1 VTQPPKPAKR
11 RPWRRFF
18 IVSLALAA
26 TLFLLLNWIA
36 FMQAWS
42 ITHYAPNDAR
52 TTRYM
57 QLRTNL
63 DKARLLVVGPT
74 IRRMA
79 NTRTPAQY
87 GLPYET
93 VSFTGAHGVRLEAWR
108 VAGQPGQPS
117 VLMFPGYGASKD
129 TLLHAAVEFHA
140 IGCETW
146 IVDFSGV
153 GDSEGHTT
161 TIGWREAE
169 DVAAAVH
176 ATQNRRSGPLVLYGP
191 SMAASAILCAQHR
204 GLVAPDAIIIEC
216 PFDRFT
222 STLGNRLQLIGFPE
236 YPLAPAIAFWVGV
249 QNGFN
254 GLKHNPVEYA
264 RSVRCPVLLMQGE
277 NDKVVGQ
284 RAAKSMAAALGDRA
298 TFQFLPNC
306 GHSYIVRDGQ
316 TKWRSL
322 VRQFLAVKVTGEKR
336 RLGAVSIDEA
346 SRKMLC
352 SDRPEVECLRG
363 AGAGWDPGLK
373 L

>member
-11 RPWRRFF
+11 RLWRRLF
-18 IVSLALAA
+18 IVSLTLAA
-26 TLFLLLNWIA
+26 TLFLAFNGIA

-42 ITHYAPNDAR
+42 ITHYAPTDTR
-52 TTRYM
+52 TTR
-57 QLRTNL
+57 LPEVHTRL
-63 DKARLLVVGPT
+63 GKARLLVVGPT

-93 VSFTGAHGVRLEAWR
+93 ISFTGTHGHRLEAWR
-108 VAGQPGQPS
+108 VSGQPGQPS
-117 VLMFPGYGASKD
+117 VLMFPGFGASKD

-146 IVDFSGV
+146 IVDFGGV
-153 GDSEGHTT
+153 GGSEGRTT

-176 ATQNRRSGPLVLYGP
+176 ATQNQRGGPLVLYGP

-216 PFDRFT
+216 PFDRFVT
-222 STLGNRLQLIGFPE
+222 ALGNRLRFVGVPE

-277 NDKVVGQ
+277 NDKAVGQ

-298 TFQFLPNC
+298 TFQLLPNC
-306 GHSYIVRDGQ
+306 GHSYLVRDGE

-322 VRQFLAVKVTGEKR
+322 VRQFLAQKVAGDQK
-336 RLGAVSIDEA
+336 AVRIGPVGP
-346 SRKMLC
+346 LN
-352 SDRPEVECLRG
+352 RPPERQS
-363 AGAGWDPGLK
+363 
-373 L
+373 

>member
-1 VTQPPKPAKR
+1 MTAAPKPPTR
-11 RPWRRFF
+11 RLWRRFCL
-18 IVSLALAA
+18 VSLAILAV
-26 TLFLLLNWIA
+26 LFLTFNAIA

-42 ITHYAPNDAR
+42 ITHYAPTNTR
-52 TTRYM
+52 TTR
-57 QLRTNL
+57 LREVSTSL
-63 DKARLLVVGPT
+63 DKARLLFVGPT
-74 IRRMA
+74 VRRMA
-79 NTRTPAQY
+79 NTSTPDQHN
-87 GLPYET
+87 LPYRSEH
-93 VSFTGAHGVRLEAWR
+93 FTGAKGSQLEAWHIP
-108 VAGQPGQPS
+108 GEPGQPC

-153 GDSEGHTT
+153 GGSNGHTT

-176 ATQNRRSGPLVLYGP
+176 ATQNQRRGPLVLYGP

-204 GLVAPDAIIIEC
+204 GLVAPDAIIVEC

-222 STLGNRLQLIGFPE
+222 TTLGNRLQLVGFPE

-277 NDKVVGQ
+277 NDRVVGP
-284 RAAKSMAAALGDRA
+284 RAAKSMAAAFGDRA

-306 GHSYIVRDGQ
+306 GHSWLVRDGEP
-316 TKWRSL
+316 TWRSL
-322 VRQFLAVKVTGEKR
+322 VREFLAQKVAGNRKG
-336 RLGAVSIDEA
+336 LAVV
-346 SRKMLC
+346 R
-352 SDRPEVECLRG
+352 
-363 AGAGWDPGLK
+363 
-373 L
+373 

>member
-1 VTQPPKPAKR
+1 MTQPPKPVKR
-11 RPWRRFF
+11 RFWRRLC
-18 IVSLALAA
+18 VLGLLLCAV
-26 TLFLLLNWIA
+26 LFLAFNAIA
-36 FMQAWS
+36 FTQAWS
-42 ITHYAPNDAR
+42 ITHYAPNNAR
-52 TTRYM
+52 TTRLM
-57 QLRTNL
+57 QVQTKM
-63 DKARLLVVGPT
+63 DKARILVVGPT
-74 IRRMA
+74 IRRMV
-79 NTRTPAQY
+79 NTTTPAQY

-93 VSFTGAHGVRLEAWR
+93 VSFTGARGARLEAWR

-176 ATQNRRSGPLVLYGP
+176 ATQNQRRSPLVLYGP
-191 SMAASAILCAQHR
+191 SMAASAILCAQYR

-222 STLGNRLQLIGFPE
+222 NTLGSRLRLVGFPE

-284 RAAKSMAAALGDRA
+284 RAGKSMAAALGDRA
-298 TFQFLPNC
+298 TFQLLPDC

-316 TKWRSL
+316 ATWRSL
-322 VRQFLAVKVTGEKR
+322 VRQFLAQKVTGNKKR
-336 RLGAVSIDEA
+336 LAA
-346 SRKMLC
+346 
-352 SDRPEVECLRG
+352 
-363 AGAGWDPGLK
+363 
-373 L
+373 